1 MVVLVVVVVEEIVVV
16 VVEVAM
22 ALAAVV
28 EVVVKVVERWWMLFK
43 IFNLKFINILNC
55 FLGFYIRN
63 IPAFTNIFSSNISE
77 RFC

>member
-1 MVVLVVVVVEEIVVV
+1 MVVVLVVEVVVIV
-16 VVEVAM
+16 VVEVVM

-28 EVVVKVVERWWMLFK
+28 QVVVKVVERWWMLFK

>member
-1 MVVLVVVVVEEIVVV
+1 MVVVLVVEVVVVV
-16 VVEVAM
+16 VVEVVM

-28 EVVVKVVERWWMLFK
+28 QVVVKVVERWWMHFK